1 MQGCAILHAY
11 ARNHE
16 QTITRKSVYINA
28 IERLLDYVLLRIKL
42 CVKACMVGS
51 AMYAP
56 GCVAACSLRVT
67 TDGFLFT
74 LTHRFRTSHVHAI
87 SCRFYSQNFFSALKR
102 YTVLFCVY
110 MNFKRK
116 CVSID
121 PHFACNIIFILKPT
135 MGTRNFTRK
144 LTSFGILM

>member
-1 MQGCAILHAY
+1 M
-11 ARNHE
+11 
-16 QTITRKSVYINA
+16 YINA

-87 SCRFYSQNFFSALKR
+87 SCRFYSQNFFSVGRRESMA
-102 YTVLFCVY
+102 YVY
-110 MNFKRK
+110 NTL
-116 CVSID
+116 
-121 PHFACNIIFILKPT
+121 H
-135 MGTRNFTRK
+135 
-144 LTSFGILM
+144 